1 MMHTRLFK
9 YTFWVLAFVGAINYA
24 AIHLY
29 LYWTVWW
36 FDMVV
41 HFSAGVCVG
50 MASVLVYAFY
60 RKMTPSTAQAITTA
74 LIGALA
80 IGVLWEFYELVFH
93 ITSLSDGMAYATDTS
108 SDILMDLSGGL
119 LGGLYAHH
127 VLVKGN

>member
-9 YTFWVLAFVGAINYA
+9 YTFWILVFVGAINYA

-80 IGVLWEFYELVFH
+80 IGVLWEFYELAFH

-127 VLVKGN
+127 VLAKGN